1 MQEENKGKNEFVKIR
16 FDSKEELMDHIC
28 NVEKDEKQAEAMRLI
43 FDESSKKHVFITGIA
58 GTGKTTFIKRIRR
71 FLPNYALLTNN
82 DISALN
88 IKGFTIRDFFSLKI
102 LAYHPKFKDG
112 KFDNHTTVYLNKT
125 ERKVVKR
132 LKFILIDDVSSVR
145 ADLLDKIAEILRI
158 IRESDEPFGGVRMIF
173 VGDLFQMPPT
183 TNQKDPTLKDYDT
196 IYFFSSKALMLSGF
210 NVVTFDKVYRQKDEK
225 FVNILSEIWN
235 GGLSD
240 ESLFLLNSTGE
251 NENLPYKPIE
261 IYSDGRDS
269 YSINQCQIFN
279 EKSKPVILYS
289 REFGSI
295 PEDVPFERPLC
306 LKIGS
311 RVVLTKG
318 DEHHNAGD
326 TGTVEKVSGHVFDPE
341 IIGVY
346 VIFDGE
352 DKSSFIFKEYW
363 YKAECVNKGSRIR
376 LNYIGKAEQYPLKI
390 GYAISVYRLYGMEFN
405 SAYLYMSRSFEPWKL
420 YLALSRCKYLDR
432 ICLKTKLTKDD
443 VKFDDNIYRFYNDVK
458 NNNGVFEPIPIS
470 ELEPK

>member
-88 IKGFTIRDFFSLKI
+88 IKGFTIRDFFSLKT
-102 LAYHPKFKDG
+102 LAYYPKFKDG
-112 KFDNHTTVYLNKT
+112 KFDDRDTIYMDKT
-125 ERKVVKR
+125 RKRVIKR
-132 LKFILIDDVSSVR
+132 LNYILIDDVSSVR
-145 ADLLDKIAEILRI
+145 ADLLDKIAEILRVV
-158 IRESDEPFGGVRMIF
+158 RESDELFGGVRMIF

-183 TNQKDPTLKDYDT
+183 ANPKDPTLKSYDT
-196 IYFFSSKALMLSGF
+196 FYFFSSKSLMASGF
-210 NVVTFDKVYRQKDEK
+210 NVVTFEKVYRQKDEK
-225 FVNILSEIWN
+225 FISILKEIKD
-235 GGLSD
+235 GGLSK
-240 ESLFLLNSTGE
+240 ESLFLLNSTE
-251 NENLPYKPIE
+251 DYNTLPEKTIE
-261 IYSDGRDS
+261 IYSDPRDS
-269 YSINQCQIFN
+269 YGINEYCLRSEPSELMNFDY
-279 EKSKPVILYS
+279 KGY
-289 REFGSI
+289 GYI
-295 PEDVPFERPLC
+295 PKDLPFELFLY

-318 DEHHNAGD
+318 DEIHNAGA
-326 TGTVEKVSGHVFDPE
+326 TGTVEKISSNILDPSMVC
-341 IIGVY
+341 ID
-346 VIFDGE
+346 VIFDG
-352 DKSSFIFKEYW
+352 DDRPSSIYREYW
-363 YKAECVNKGSRIR
+363 YKAEYTIKKGKIS
-376 LNYIGKAEQYPLKI
+376 LKDIGKAEQYPLKI
-390 GYAISVYRLYGMEFN
+390 GYAISVYRLYGMEFD
-405 SAYLYMSRSFEPWKL
+405 SAYLYMGRSFEPWKL

-432 ICLKTKLTKDD
+432 ICLKTQLTKDD